1 MMMEPPDMRV
11 RPIPSLLCA
20 DAWWKSGPSGP
31 RSRMLPRWALA
42 PGYRRDG
49 VERGVTLLELIIVI
63 TILLVLMGA
72 AVPVV
77 RVSVRR
83 AREVEL
89 RRDLWEMRSAIDR
102 YKDAADK
109 NAFSQ
114 KLGAEGYPP
123 DLDTLVNGVE
133 AQGGKKLRF
142 LRRIPIDPMTGNK
155 DWGMRSMQDDP
166 TSESWGG
173 QNVFDVYTKSSGTAL
188 NGTKYKDW

>member
-1 MMMEPPDMRV
+1 MF
-11 RPIPSLLCA
+11 
-20 DAWWKSGPSGP
+20 
-31 RSRMLPRWALA
+31 
-42 PGYRRDG
+42 YRRS
-49 VERGVTLLELIIVI
+49 RGVTLLELIIVI
-63 TILLVLMGA
+63 TVILILMGA

-77 RVSVRR
+77 RVSVKR
-83 AREVEL
+83 ARETEL
-89 RRDLWEMRSAIDR
+89 RRDLWEMRNAIDR

-109 NAFSQ
+109 NAFQQ
-114 KLGAEGYPP
+114 KLDSQGYPP

-142 LRRIPIDPMTGNK
+142 LRRVPIDPMTGTK

-173 QNVFDVYTKSSGTAL
+173 QNVFDVYTKSSGTGL